1 MDNVF
6 DVIVLGTGLPE
17 SIAAAALAK
26 AGLKVAHVDPNPYYG
41 ADEATL
47 TLDELVQWAETHS
60 TSSTEE
66 PIHYRVDYLSPDCP
80 SHPKQYSISLSPSVI
95 PSIGPFI
102 SSVISSGVARYGSYK
117 LLGPIAIYRN
127 DKFQSVPQ
135 SKESIFQDR
144 SIPLVEK
151 RRLMRF
157 LVFASGEFED
167 SPELQGQENT
177 SFDRFLRESF
187 SLSEEISQVIMFSL
201 ASCNFSGE
209 STLTALHRVRSCLRS
224 AGRYGSSPFL
234 VGYYGGSGEII
245 QGFCRAAAV
254 NGGVYILGRKILN
267 VVVNGAQEPE
277 RFAVELEDVP
287 DTLRSSC
294 ILSSMTC
301 IPRSLRSQ
309 ANLTASDSNV
319 PGTIRCQL
327 SAVARCVAI
336 VQGTLTP
343 PHLHGTD
350 DMPLVEGQ
358 SDSFLAV
365 FPPGSLDGGST
376 TSSVTLLTAG
386 AGTMSAPSGTSMAS
400 IPQIRSVSNRHEI
413 DIIYLS
419 MPLHE
424 RGMSSK
430 DLLQPYLAGILDSNP
445 MCQLVFQLFYMQHLP
460 VVQNQSCGDTIP
472 NFFVFSHLQPDVFQ
486 SVDQASLDAEKA
498 FWSTIQGVGSQT
510 NCKGF
515 WAEGDNVE
523 QDL

>member
-66 PIHYRVDYLSPDCP
+66 PVHYRVDYLSPDCP

-102 SSVISSGVARYGSYK
+102 SSVISSGVARYERSAEQGEY
-117 LLGPIAIYRN
+117 LPGPEY
-127 DKFQSVPQ
+127 
-135 SKESIFQDR
+135 
-144 SIPLVEK
+144 PLVEK

-157 LVFASGEFED
+157 LVFASGEFEE

-177 SFDRFLRESF
+177 SFDQFLRESF

-287 DTLRSSC
+287 DTLRSSR

-400 IPQIRSVSNRHEI
+400 IAQIRSVSNRHEI

-445 MCQLVFQLFYMQHLP
+445 MCQLNFQLFYMQHFP

-472 NFFVFSHLQPDVFQ
+472 NLFVFSHLQPDVFQ

-515 WAEGDNVE
+515 WVEGDNVE